1 MVRFVLE
8 QFPDMRFQDCF
19 VDGNDWSKGNDR
31 YRDDHPVM
39 QFVARQLQLINT
51 EGLSRQQA
59 FQRTKSEYLER
70 RLELEK
76 KQKIEMA
83 LSQNQRIVPAFGMPN
98 SVDPLYTTG
107 AAIARQRE
115 AELEVAHI
123 QHIRRKLRMLR
134 KEIEPHDKRRMSAK
148 EAALDVEAE
157 RNSLLPKM
165 TPSPYKEAQDMK
177 STEVSVEEQ
186 EVQEEEEFEFL
197 TTKEDEDSPSWTFET
212 YEPSIRDRTAKPV
225 EVSETGIDERPS
237 QAGEWQTFDQP
248 EKKPVVQPI
257 LKRSDNK
264 PAQAVLKAATK
275 QPAFTFSRPDKQTVQ
290 AILAKKKT
298 EEIQKRI
305 GKEPGDNDDGLDF
318 EDFMNMVKKGK
329 K

>member
-1 MVRFVLE
+1 
-8 QFPDMRFQDCF
+8 
-19 VDGNDWSKGNDR
+19 
-31 YRDDHPVM
+31 
-39 QFVARQLQLINT
+39 
-51 EGLSRQQA
+51 
-59 FQRTKSEYLER
+59 
-70 RLELEK
+70 
-76 KQKIEMA
+76 
-83 LSQNQRIVPAFGMPN
+83 
-98 SVDPLYTTG
+98 
-107 AAIARQRE
+107 
-115 AELEVAHI
+115 
-123 QHIRRKLRMLR
+123 
-134 KEIEPHDKRRMSAK
+134 
-148 EAALDVEAE
+148 
-157 RNSLLPKM
+157 M

-197 TTKEDEDSPSWTFET
+197 TTKEDEESPSWTFET

-237 QAGEWQTFDQP
+237 QAGKWQTFDQP

-257 LKRSDNK
+257 LKRGDNK

-290 AILAKKKT
+290 AILAKKKK
-298 EEIQKRI
+298 EELQKRI